1 MDDNELNLKTVIS
14 NNNKGA
20 TSSVKLYKI
29 SKETRENFERT
40 KNIVLSD
47 EIVVKKNYTFLPNH
61 KLFEYFGGI
70 KGQIER
76 EINAL
81 KKLYNYKHFPLL
93 LSTNPENNYIIM
105 NYCGKSLNKDN
116 IPNDWKC
123 QIKQIVKTLKKC
135 NIFNNDVW
143 MPNLLIKDD
152 IIHLI
157 DFGWASSKND
167 YLFRNIND
175 EDLNMTNNFIELL
188 DIVYQ
193 RGAKERSKLLKKLK

>member
-1 MDDNELNLKTVIS
+1 
-14 NNNKGA
+14 
-20 TSSVKLYKI
+20 
-29 SKETRENFERT
+29 
-40 KNIVLSD
+40 
-47 EIVVKKNYTFLPNH
+47 
-61 KLFEYFGGI
+61 
-70 KGQIER
+70 
-76 EINAL
+76 
-81 KKLYNYKHFPLL
+81 
-93 LSTNPENNYIIM
+93 M